1 MRAITTIGFTFLISA
16 FLAAPAA
23 AEENPYAMAD
33 NAWISMSGEVESV
46 DPDEFVLDYG
56 DGSVIVEMDDGDR
69 DADAYKLMK
78 GDDVTVSGLVDDDF
92 FETTTI
98 EASSVYVDKLG
109 TYFYASAVDEE
120 DDFVTVHTPV
130 IMSETI
136 VQGTVK
142 EVNDEEFVVDTGFHE
157 LTVEVEEMAYN
168 PLDDQGYQKVEAGDV
183 VSVTGDMDDDFFEG
197 RELVADTVTVLT
209 NGPS

>member
-16 FLAAPAA
+16 FLAVPAA

-33 NAWISMSGEVESV
+33 NAWISISGEVEAV

-130 IMSETI
+130 IMSETV

-142 EVNDEEFVVDTGFHE
+142 EVNDEEFVVDTGFDE
-157 LTVEVEEMAYN
+157 LTVEVEEMAYD

-209 NGPS
+209 NGSS

>member
-1 MRAITTIGFTFLISA
+1 MRAITTIVSTFLISA

-33 NAWISMSGEVESV
+33 NAWISMSGEVEAV

-120 DDFVTVHTPV
+120 DDFVTIHTPV
-130 IMSETI
+130 IMSETV

-142 EVNDEEFVVDTGFHE
+142 EVNDEEFVVDTGFDE
-157 LTVEVEEMAYN
+157 LTVEVEEMAYD

-209 NGPS
+209 NRSS

>member
-1 MRAITTIGFTFLISA
+1 MRAITMIASAILIGA
-16 FLAAPAA
+16 FLAVPAA

-33 NAWISMSGEVESV
+33 NAWISISGEVESV

-78 GDDVTVSGLVDDDF
+78 DDDVTVSGLVDDDF

-142 EVNDEEFVVDTGFHE
+142 EVNDEEFVVDTGFDE

-183 VSVTGDMDDDFFEG
+183 VSVTGDMDTDFFEG

-209 NGPS
+209 NGAS

>member
-1 MRAITTIGFTFLISA
+1 MRAIKTIGFTFLISA
-16 FLAAPAA
+16 FFAFPAA
-23 AEENPYAMAD
+23 AEENPYAKAD
-33 NAWISMSGEVESV
+33 NAWISISGEVESV
-46 DPDEFVLDYG
+46 DADEFTLDYG
-56 DGSVIVEMDDGDR
+56 GGSVIVEMDDGDR

-92 FETTTI
+92 FETTTV

-120 DDFVTVHTPV
+120 DDFVTVQTPV
-130 IMSETI
+130 IMSETV

-142 EVNDEEFVVDTGFHE
+142 KVNDEEFVIDTGFDE
-157 LTVEVEEMAYN
+157 LTVEVEEMGYN
-168 PLDDQGYQKVEAGDV
+168 PLDDQGYQKIEAGDV

-197 RELVADTVTVLT
+197 RELVADAVTVVT
-209 NGPS
+209 NGTS